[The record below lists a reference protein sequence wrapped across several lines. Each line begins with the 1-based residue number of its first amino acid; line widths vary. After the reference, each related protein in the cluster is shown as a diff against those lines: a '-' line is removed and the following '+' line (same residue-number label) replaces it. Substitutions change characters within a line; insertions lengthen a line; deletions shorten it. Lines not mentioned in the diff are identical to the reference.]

1 MATKRTCLV
10 SQCRTRAFS
19 ALALALLG
27 ACGDPPTQVGASPA
41 LTDGAVP
48 IADASGALT
57 GGATAGGGLT
67 GGGMIAGSTGGT
79 TGGALGGGLAGGG
92 TTGGGSGGADAGL
105 VVLGPDAG
113 GGVAGSGGFPRSSD
127 AVNVTATGPY
137 MVDKYDGPASPVFDS
152 SRIYYPTNASPP
164 FAIMALSPGFT
175 NVKEDF
181 LWWGPV
187 LASHGFVVAI
197 LSPTT
202 SLDFPAERADDLE
215 AGIALLRAENTRSAS
230 PLLGK
235 LDVGRAGLLG
245 HSMGGGAALLVA
257 ARASSRYQAAV
268 AWEPWE
274 SLQTGGIRIPTLILA
289 GELDLVAGANDMAW
303 PFYQAI
309 PSTTT
314 KAYAEFAG
322 LGHNTANSLGST
334 AERELHAKWTIAWM
348 KVHLENDV
356 RYDTFIRNGAEL
368 ARFAR
373 APSTQ

>member
-1 MATKRTCLV
+1 MATKCPCTV

-19 ALALALLG
+19 VLALALLG
-27 ACGDPPTQVGASPA
+27 ACGDPPPQTSASPV

-48 IADASGALT
+48 LPDAGGALT
-57 GGATAGGGLT
+57 GGATTGGGLT

-79 TGGALGGGLAGGG
+79 SGGGAAGGFAGGG
-92 TTGGGSGGADAGL
+92 ATGGGGGADAGL
-105 VVLGPDAG
+105 LGPGPDAG
-113 GGVAGSGGFPRSSD
+113 GGVTGGAGFPRSGE
-127 AVNVTATGPY
+127 AVNATATGPY
-137 MVDKYDGPASPVFDS
+137 MVEKYDGPTSPVFDS

-202 SLDFPAERADDLE
+202 SLDFPPERADDLE
-215 AGIALLRAENTRSAS
+215 AGIALLKAENARSAS

-235 LDVGRAGLLG
+235 LDVARAGLLG
-245 HSMGGGAALLVA
+245 HSMGGGATLLLA
-257 ARASSRYQAAV
+257 ARALGRYQAAV

-274 SLQTGGIRIPTLILA
+274 SLQTNGIGVPTLILA

-303 PFYQAI
+303 PFYQGI
-309 PSTTT
+309 PTTT
-314 KAYAEFAG
+314 SKAYAEFAG
-322 LGHNTANSLGST
+322 LGHNTVNSLGST
-334 AERELHAKWTIAWM
+334 AERELHARWTIAWM
-348 KVHLENDV
+348 KLHLENDV
-356 RYDTFIRNGAEL
+356 RYDMFIRNGAEL